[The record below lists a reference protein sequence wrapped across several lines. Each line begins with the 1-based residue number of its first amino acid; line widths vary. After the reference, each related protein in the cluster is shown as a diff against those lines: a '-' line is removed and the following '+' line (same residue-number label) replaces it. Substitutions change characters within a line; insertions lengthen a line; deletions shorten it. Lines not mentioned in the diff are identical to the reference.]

1 MVTVDPK
8 PSDGGLVGRD
18 RELAACEELFGRAS
32 REGSALL
39 LRGSAG
45 IGKTSLLDAARARAE
60 ALGFRVLGT
69 AGSEAEGAFAFAA
82 LQPLLLPVI
91 DIDAGLP
98 EHLRTALLSALG
110 LVDAEVPAL
119 ETVGLAVL
127 GLLAGLATEATPLC
141 VVVDD
146 MHWLDTS
153 TAAVLHFVVRRLSA
167 DPIILLAAGRDG
179 GWPPAG
185 MLPEMRIE
193 PLTQDAAE
201 ALLDARAP
209 ALPLP
214 ARRRVLAEA
223 AGNPLGL
230 VELSGSVAAA
240 QRDRT
245 RALPEVLPLSA
256 RLEAAFAGR
265 AGSMSGA
272 TRAALLVAALAPA
285 AVTAEVLA
293 AASALTGTPVELSAL
308 DAAADEGL
316 VNVVGRQVQFRH
328 PLMRS
333 GVVAAAA
340 PSSLRAAH
348 QALAR
353 VLHDQERR
361 LYHRAEATVGYDDE
375 LAGELEAAA
384 ELAVRRGALASAV
397 RSLDQAAALTVPAPL
412 RGGRLVRA
420 AQLSFE
426 LGQADATRR
435 FLALADS
442 HELAW
447 TEQTAARRLAVA
459 IDGPDTDDPR
469 RAWELLAFAEES
481 LAAGDRSGALDL
493 LVFTSSQLAWGK
505 PWLEVGRA
513 IIAAVQRVP
522 AAEDDLRVIA
532 VIAQAQ
538 PVLAHRE
545 LTARLEKLDDERLT
559 DAASQQLIGFACV
572 ITADYE
578 RGGRLLGRAEQQLRK
593 DARLAQLGLVLT
605 FRGIAAFSA
614 GQWRLAEQV
623 LDEAERLTVDTVQ
636 PSWLHRA
643 RYTRAGVAGLS
654 GDEERYRQIIDEL
667 AATFQRT
674 GASHRDNHL
683 TFMQGITATM
693 AGRHDDALALLGA
706 LFEPDDPMF
715 EARTGYDAL
724 FYLADSAVAKDRA
737 DLVKR
742 ALDVMAAT
750 VPAPWPAPLQAA
762 ADYARA
768 VTADETMA
776 GPRLEAALAGPAGD
790 RVFDRARV
798 QLAYGRWL
806 RHHYQQLKA
815 REHLREARDIFDRL
829 GNDPFANR
837 SRDELRAAG
846 EASHKR
852 RSAAWDQLSP
862 QELQIAH
869 LVAEGLSNKQIGERL
884 FLSHR
889 TIASHLYRI
898 FPKLGVTSRA
908 QLAAALRSA

>member
-1 MVTVDPK
+1 VTPDLE

-18 RELAACEELFGRAS
+18 RELAACEKLFGRAS
-32 REGSALL
+32 HEGGVLL
-39 LRGSAG
+39 LRGPPG
-45 IGKTSLLDAARARAE
+45 IGKTSLLAAARTRA
-60 ALGFRVLGT
+60 AVLGFRVLGT
-69 AGSEAEGAFAFAA
+69 AGSEAEGTFSFAA

-91 DIDAGLP
+91 DIDTGMP

-110 LVDAEVPAL
+110 LVDAQIPAL

-127 GLLAGLATEATPLC
+127 GLLSGLATEATPLC
-141 VVVDD
+141 IVVDD
-146 MHWLDTS
+146 VHWLDTS
-153 TAAVLHFVVRRLSA
+153 TAAVLQFVARRLGA
-167 DPIILLAAGRDG
+167 DPIVLLAAGRDG

-185 MLPEMRIE
+185 AWPEMRIE
-193 PLTQDAAE
+193 PLDLTSAE
-201 ALLDARAP
+201 ALLAARAS
-209 ALPLP
+209 ALPSP

-240 QRDRT
+240 PHD
-245 RALPEVLPLSA
+245 LPEVLPLTA

-265 AGSMSGA
+265 AVAMSDA

-285 AVTAEVLA
+285 ASTTEVLA
-293 AASALTGTPVELSAL
+293 AASTLTGNPVELSAL
-308 DAAADEGL
+308 DAAADDRL
-316 VNVVGRQVQFRH
+316 VDVISRQVHFRH
-328 PLMRS
+328 PLVRS
-333 GVVAAAA
+333 AVVQAAA
-340 PSSLRAAH
+340 PSVRRAAH
-348 QALAR
+348 QAVANVIR
-353 VLHDQERR
+353 DAQRR
-361 LYHRAEATVGYDDE
+361 LYHRAEASVGYDDE
-375 LAGELEAAA
+375 LASELEAAA
-384 ELAVRRGALASAV
+384 ELAVRRGSLGSAV
-397 RSLDQAAALTVPAPL
+397 RSLDQAAALTVSVPR
-412 RGGRLVRA
+412 RGARLVRA

-426 LGQADATRR
+426 LGQADETRR

-442 HELAW
+442 SELAW
-447 TEQTAARRLAVA
+447 AEQVSARQLTVA
-459 IDGPDTDDPR
+459 LDGPDTDDPH
-469 RAWELLAFAEES
+469 RAWELLGFAQEA
-481 LAAGDRSGALDL
+481 LAAGNRDGALDL
-493 LVFTSSQLAWGK
+493 LVFTSSQLAWGQ

-513 IIAAVQRVP
+513 IVAAVQRVP
-522 AAEDDLRVIA
+522 ASPDDLRVIA

-538 PVLAHRE
+538 PVRAHRE
-545 LTARLEKLDDERLT
+545 LTARLQKVDDEQLS
-559 DAASQQLIGFACV
+559 DAASQQLIGFVSV

-578 RGGRLLGRAEQQLRK
+578 RGATLLDRAEQQLRK
-593 DARLAQLGLVLT
+593 DARLAQLSLVLT
-605 FRGIAAFSA
+605 FRGVAAFSA

-623 LDEAERLTVDTVQ
+623 LDEAERLTADTVQ

-643 RYTRAGVAGLS
+643 RYTRAGVAGLT
-654 GDEERYRQIIDEL
+654 GDEERHRQIIDEL
-667 AATFQRT
+667 AARFQRT
-674 GASHRDNHL
+674 RASHRDNHL

-693 AGRHDDALALLGA
+693 AGRHDDAVTLLSA

-737 DLVKR
+737 DLIQR
-742 ALDVMAAT
+742 AVEVMAAT

-768 VTADETMA
+768 VTAAETDI
-776 GPRLEAALAGPAGD
+776 GPRLEAALAGPAGT
-790 RVFDRARV
+790 RPFDRARV

-806 RHHYQQLKA
+806 RHHHHQVRA
-815 REHLREARDIFDRL
+815 REHLREARAIFDRL

-837 SRDELRAAG
+837 SRVELRAAG

-852 RSAAWDQLSP
+852 PSADWDQLSP
-862 QELQIAH
+862 QELQIAQ

-908 QLAAALRSA
+908 QLAAALRST